1 MCTEDKDKFENIAK
15 ELGCDESDDALDR
28 AVEDLN
34 LESKKDED
42 QKEEQDVLPLGVY
55 TNRSGA
61 GTSSIITG
69 YLYSLLPCCQ
79 ILCSLYTEPMR
90 VIIPEKIKLSG
101 KTKSQR
107 FCQMT

>member
-69 YLYSLLPCCQ
+69 KELCADIAYYRKDRRDQMIQDQGLP
-79 ILCSLYTEPMR
+79 T
-90 VIIPEKIKLSG
+90 G
-101 KTKSQR
+101 DA
-107 FCQMT
+107 